1 MVVSKKETGGEDS
14 MNIQVEQQGGIT
26 IIPLEGRL
34 DGNNAGAA
42 EAVFLTQLAEG
53 KGQFIFDFSNLQYIS
68 SAGLRVVL
76 VAAKKLRASKGRMI
90 CASLAEQV
98 YDVFEMSGFTSILE
112 IAATREEALALLE
125 AGA

>member
-1 MVVSKKETGGEDS
+1 
-14 MNIQVEQQGGIT
+14 MNIQVEQIGDIT

-42 EAVFLTQLAEG
+42 EAVFLGQLAEG
-53 KGQFIFDFSNLQYIS
+53 KGQFIFNFADLQYIS
-68 SAGLRVVL
+68 SAGLRVIL

-90 CASLAEQV
+90 CANLTEQV

-112 IAATREEALALLE
+112 IVATKEEAIAKLE
-125 AGA
+125 TGA

>member
-1 MVVSKKETGGEDS
+1 
-14 MNIQVEQQGGIT
+14 MNIQVEDIGGIT
-26 IIPLEGRL
+26 ILPLEGRL

-42 EAVFLTQLAEG
+42 EAVFLAELAAG
-53 KGQFIFDFSNLQYIS
+53 KGPFIFDFSQLQYIS
-68 SAGLRVVL
+68 SAGLRVIL

-90 CASLAEQV
+90 CASLTEQV

-112 IAATREEALALLE
+112 ITATKEEALEKLK